1 MTAKLFTKCF
11 NFFWFFYRFD
21 GMDNGN
27 ASKKTNQTCN
37 NNNNNVKT
45 DNIMGV
51 VNPAVLEKWMMEEKY
66 FILFLF

>member
-1 MTAKLFTKCF
+1 
-11 NFFWFFYRFD
+11 
-21 GMDNGN
+21 MDNGN
-27 ASKKTNQTCN
+27 VSKKTNQTYN